1 MFQKYRVLFRRAAGV
16 LTLVCILLGAFCGCS
31 GTKNDEPE
39 AAGSAE
45 EDSRT
50 YAIDRALDEQLA
62 QELSN
67 AENVTAVTSARD
79 QWNDLAQQYY
89 NALLGSKLEGVAESV
104 EKSQADWTAYYAT
117 ALSNEEE
124 VTAAIYG
131 AGSARSGALAN
142 YDYELC
148 RSRALELYQWCLQAG
163 LENQVPAP

>member
-1 MFQKYRVLFRRAAGV
+1 MFQKYCVPFRRAAGV

-31 GTKNDEPE
+31 AAKAEAPE
-39 AAGSAE
+39 TAGSAG

-50 YAIDRALDEQLA
+50 YAIDRALDEQLT

-67 AENVTAVTSARD
+67 AESVTAVTSARD

-148 RSRALELYQWCLQAG
+148 RTRALELYQWCLQVG
-163 LENQVPAP
+163 LQNQVPAP